1 MSETIVESRKHGV
14 KGQRIPGKPGRFDPS
29 EPMHMTT
36 RRRAKD
42 GVVNDSPST
51 NGSNHDDHSPRGSLD
66 ENRPLSSYSL
76 PSQTS
81 PETPQH
87 MNTADMTTTPAH
99 SLIDTSLI
107 PRPLEITED
116 ASVSSSDGGSAV
128 SPSRKRKRESQSPP
142 STPIAQVNMAATQE
156 SELEEVTAQ
165 QQSDPE
171 DAVELIN
178 PSQLSDREESYD
190 DADSESEGQPDEEIP
205 VATGSLDMSPAG
217 SAEDS
222 PASSVSQTEEQS
234 TAKPLDAMV
243 DELMPDVG
251 DEVLPEIVDVDD
263 LEDADEQAMTDD
275 DDRPV
280 VRKFGGK
287 RRRAAHH
294 LQGVEMRMR
303 RQLETKKAY
312 RVIARELKAVLAEI
326 SQRSL
331 DQVASTVGSYVEAA
345 ENQDVKA
352 GLDAALEKRNDL
364 VRAQHKL
371 NMGLLKQSFEIQEQ
385 VRRTES
391 QFLIENARD
400 AACDRLQHDFL
411 MAARKAH
418 LQDKPNNNA
427 TEDEDE
433 IVPRPKRVAYGF
445 KRGHAIDHVYESR
458 SRQALETERSM
469 KDMQCRLLMRKMLQA
484 LPEDDDEVTHPPFAV
499 MDRTPRDAAKARS
512 NEIDTIGMLAAAA
525 DEAERIASIPKIR
538 NEDAH
543 GLQLLSDLCVR
554 PSIIVPTVAAPK
566 INVAPE
572 PAVHKTPPRP
582 PPQHVASPQMNAG
595 ISVAVSPAAHQFIRE
610 REGYEPSMPPPR
622 TPRQSEATFGS
633 PFATPRGQRARASS
647 ATHPERPNGPSS
659 IAARPQEPEIRV
671 EQSPARRP
679 AAVHHDRTG
688 FPPSSTPETSRHEPF
703 QPSPHRPIMNS
714 EPAKAKG
721 STKAQRA
728 KGVTKKSSLDLT
740 NPTPALLEQFDA
752 VERAPAD
759 QQRRPEPPTNGHL
772 RSLSYNGPVVV
783 DRPRTPTLAE
793 RPSMP
798 HLEPSAIASRSIL
811 GTDAPELLRSRATS
825 LSIKDES
832 PASDRPPELRFQQQ
846 QPWHQKKTNKAER
859 GGESRR
865 AKGRKKKEIEK
876 VHHQPAS
883 GSATHGPRPA
893 QSPSVPF
900 TSIQGGPGP
909 ESRPWHVP
917 APQQPQSRP
926 PPSLMPPPPFAQ
938 HYTLPRP
945 PVSSPPHDFHHFH
958 EHQTQGHRNSFPPL
972 TAPPTEYGPPPPRWN
987 GPPPPSPLYAIPQPP
1002 HRPYQP
1008 PPPGAEQYQ
1017 PRPPPP
1023 PPLFEQ
1029 QHHQHQRPPMTPPP
1043 LSTLITYG
1051 PQYGGPP
1058 IAPAPAM
1065 PDPRLQPP
1073 GFRPGPRNHP
1083 PAHPPAFAQ
1092 QRGPE
1097 APRRRTQSDV
1107 HLRSSSWRS
1116 YEPGGRR

>member
-36 RRRAKD
+36 RRRAKG

-51 NGSNHDDHSPRGSLD
+51 NGSTNDDHSPRGSLD

-81 PETPQH
+81 PEMLQH
-87 MNTADMTTTPAH
+87 TNTADMTTTPAH
-99 SLIDTSLI
+99 SLADTSLI
-107 PRPLEITED
+107 PPRLVITED
-116 ASVSSSDGGSAV
+116 ASVALSDDGSAV
-128 SPSRKRKRESQSPP
+128 SPSRKRKRESRSPP
-142 STPIAQVNMAATQE
+142 STPPAQVNVTATQE
-156 SELEEVTAQ
+156 PELDEDTAQ
-165 QQSDPE
+165 QQSDAE
-171 DAVELIN
+171 DAVELIS

-190 DADSESEGQPDEEIP
+190 NADSESEEQPDEEIA
-205 VATGSLDMSPAG
+205 VATGSLGMSPAG
-217 SAEDS
+217 SVEDS
-222 PASSVSQTEEQS
+222 PASSVSQMEDQS

-263 LEDADEQAMTDD
+263 LDDVDEQAMTDD

-294 LQGVEMRMR
+294 LPGVEMRMR

-331 DQVASTVGSYVEAA
+331 DQVASSEASYVEAT
-345 ENQDVKA
+345 EFKDVKA
-352 GLDAALEKRNDL
+352 GLDAALEKRNAL

-371 NMGLLKQSFEIQEQ
+371 NMGLLKQSLQSQEQ

-391 QFLIENARD
+391 QFIIENAQD
-400 AACDRLQHDFL
+400 AACARLQLEFL
-411 MAARKAH
+411 TVARKAQ
-418 LQDKPNNNA
+418 LLDKPNNNA

-433 IVPRPKRVAYGF
+433 IVPRPKRMAHGF
-445 KRGHAIDHVYESR
+445 KRGDALGHVYESR
-458 SRQALETERSM
+458 SRQALETERAM

-484 LPEDDDEVTHPPFAV
+484 LPEDDDKVTHHPFTI
-499 MDRTPRDAAKARS
+499 MDRTPRDAAEARS
-512 NEIDTIGMLAAAA
+512 NEINRIGMLAAAA

-554 PSIIVPTVAAPK
+554 PSILAPVLTAPK
-566 INVAPE
+566 MNVAPE
-572 PAVHKTPPRP
+572 SAVRKTPPRP
-582 PPQHVASPQMNAG
+582 PPQHLASPQMNSG
-595 ISVAVSPAAHQFIRE
+595 ISVAVSRAAHQFIRE
-610 REGYEPSMPPPR
+610 REGYESSMPPPR
-622 TPRQSEATFGS
+622 TPRQGEATFGS
-633 PFATPRGQRARASS
+633 PFVTPRGQQMRKSPT
-647 ATHPERPNGPSS
+647 THLERLNGPSP
-659 IAARPQEPEIRV
+659 IAARPQEPEV
-671 EQSPARRP
+671 QMEQSPARRP

-688 FPPSSTPETSRHEPF
+688 FPPSHIPETSRQEPS
-703 QPSPHRPIMNS
+703 QQILVSDPV
-714 EPAKAKG
+714 KAK
-721 STKAQRA
+721 SSVKARRTKN
-728 KGVTKKSSLDLT
+728 VTKGPTVDLKS
-740 NPTPALLEQFDA
+740 PTPALPKRFDA

-759 QQRRPEPPTNGHL
+759 HQRQPELPPNGHF
-772 RSLSYNGPVVV
+772 RSLSYNGPIVL
-783 DRPRTPTLAE
+783 DRPHSPTLAE
-793 RPSMP
+793 RPRMP
-798 HLEPSAIASRSIL
+798 HLEPSAMNSRSIS
-811 GTDAPELLRSRATS
+811 GAGAPEILRSRATS

-832 PASDRPPELRFQQQ
+832 TAGDTAPELRFQQQ

-865 AKGRKKKEIEK
+865 AKGRKKKETEK
-876 VHHQPAS
+876 VHHQSAS
-883 GSATHGPRPA
+883 GSATHGSRPA
-893 QSPSVPF
+893 HSTAGPF
-900 TSIQGGPGP
+900 TPVLNGQGPGP

-958 EHQTQGHRNSFPPL
+958 EHQTQGHRNSFPPP
-972 TAPPTEYGPPPPRWN
+972 TAPPAEYGPPPSRWT
-987 GPPPPSPLYAIPQPP
+987 GPPPPSPLFAIPQPP

-1029 QHHQHQRPPMTPPP
+1029 HHQHQRPPMTPPP
-1043 LSTLITYG
+1043 LSTLIAYG

-1073 GFRPGPRNHP
+1073 GFRPGPHNHP

-1097 APRRRTQSDV
+1097 GPRRRTQSDV
-1107 HLRSSSWRS
+1107 HLRMSSWRS

>member
-36 RRRAKD
+36 RRRAKG

-51 NGSNHDDHSPRGSLD
+51 NGSNNDDHSPRGSLD

-81 PETPQH
+81 PEILQH
-87 MNTADMTTTPAH
+87 TNTADMTTTPAH
-99 SLIDTSLI
+99 SLTDTGLI
-107 PRPLEITED
+107 LPPLEITED
-116 ASVSSSDGGSAV
+116 ASVSSSDDIPAV
-128 SPSRKRKRESQSPP
+128 SPSRKRKRESRSPP
-142 STPIAQVNMAATQE
+142 STPPAQVNMTATQE
-156 SELEEVTAQ
+156 SELEEDTAQ
-165 QQSDPE
+165 PQSDAE

-178 PSQLSDREESYD
+178 PSQLSDREESFD
-190 DADSESEGQPDEEIP
+190 DADSESEGQPDEEIA

-217 SAEDS
+217 SAEES
-222 PASSVSQTEEQS
+222 PASSVSQPEEQS

-263 LEDADEQAMTDD
+263 LDDVDDQVMTDD

-280 VRKFGGK
+280 IRKFGGK
-287 RRRAAHH
+287 RRRAAHP
-294 LQGVEMRMR
+294 LKGVEMRMR

-331 DQVASTVGSYVEAA
+331 DQVASSEGKYVEAT
-345 ENQDVKA
+345 EFQDVQA
-352 GLDAALEKRNDL
+352 GLDAALEKRNAL

-371 NMGLLKQSFEIQEQ
+371 NMGLLKQSLQIQEQ

-391 QFLIENARD
+391 QFIIENAQD
-400 AACDRLQHDFL
+400 TACDRLQHDFL
-411 MAARKAH
+411 TIARKAQLH
-418 LQDKPNNNA
+418 DKPNNNA

-445 KRGHAIDHVYESR
+445 KRGDALDHVYESR

-484 LPEDDDEVTHPPFAV
+484 MPEDDDEAIHPPFAV
-499 MDRTPRDAAKARS
+499 MDRTPRDAAEARS
-512 NEIDTIGMLAAAA
+512 KEVNSIGMLAAAA

-554 PSIIVPTVAAPK
+554 PSILAPAITAPK

-582 PPQHVASPQMNAG
+582 PPQHVESPHQMNSG

-622 TPRQSEATFGS
+622 TPRQGEATFGS
-633 PFATPRGQRARASS
+633 PFSTPRGQRARASS
-647 ATHPERPNGPSS
+647 TTHSERPNGPLP
-659 IAARPQEPEIRV
+659 IAARLQEPEIQL
-671 EQSPARRP
+671 EQSPVQRSAP
-679 AAVHHDRTG
+679 VHHDRTG
-688 FPPSSTPETSRHEPF
+688 FPPSGSPETPRQQPP
-703 QPSPHRPIMNS
+703 QPSPHRSIPNS
-714 EPAKAKG
+714 DPVKVKG
-721 STKAQRA
+721 STKARR
-728 KGVTKKSSLDLT
+728 TKNVIKRPSVDLT
-740 NPTPALLEQFDA
+740 SSTPALPEQLHA

-759 QQRRPEPPTNGHL
+759 QQRRPELPPNGHL
-772 RSLSYNGPVVV
+772 RSLSYNGPMVH
-783 DRPRTPTLAE
+783 DRPRSRTLAE

-798 HLEPSAIASRSIL
+798 HLEPSAISSRSIL
-811 GTDAPELLRSRATS
+811 GTGVPETLRSRATS

-832 PASDRPPELRFQQQ
+832 PAGDRPPELRFQQQ

-883 GSATHGPRPA
+883 GRATHGPRPA
-893 QSPSVPF
+893 QPPSVPF
-900 TSIQGGPGP
+900 TSIQGGP

-917 APQQPQSRP
+917 APQPPQSRP

-938 HYTLPRP
+938 HYSLPRP
-945 PVSSPPHDFHHFH
+945 QVSSPPHDFHHFH
-958 EHQTQGHRNSFPPL
+958 EHQSQGHRNSFPPP
-972 TAPPTEYGPPPPRWN
+972 TAPPTDYGPPPPRWN
-987 GPPPPSPLYAIPQPP
+987 GPPPPSPLYAIPPPP

-1029 QHHQHQRPPMTPPP
+1029 QHQHQRPPMTPPP
-1043 LSTLITYG
+1043 LSTLIAYG

-1073 GFRPGPRNHP
+1073 GFRPGPHNHP

>member
-51 NGSNHDDHSPRGSLD
+51 NGSNNDDHSPRGSLD

-81 PETPQH
+81 PEILQH

-99 SLIDTSLI
+99 SLTDTGFI
-107 PRPLEITED
+107 PPPLEITED
-116 ASVSSSDGGSAV
+116 ASVSSSDDGSAV
-128 SPSRKRKRESQSPP
+128 SPSRKRKRESRSPP
-142 STPIAQVNMAATQE
+142 STPPAQVNMTATQE
-156 SELEEVTAQ
+156 SELEEITAQ

-190 DADSESEGQPDEEIP
+190 DADSESEGQPDEEIA

-234 TAKPLDAMV
+234 TAKPLDAVV
-243 DELMPDVG
+243 DELMPDVS

-263 LEDADEQAMTDD
+263 LDDVDEQAMTDD

-280 VRKFGGK
+280 VRKFG
-287 RRRAAHH
+287 
-294 LQGVEMRMR
+294 GVEMRMR

-331 DQVASTVGSYVEAA
+331 DQVVSSEGSYVEAT
-345 ENQDVKA
+345 EFQDVKA
-352 GLDAALEKRNDL
+352 GLDAALAKRTAL

-371 NMGLLKQSFEIQEQ
+371 NMGLLKQSLQMQEQ
-385 VRRTES
+385 ARRTES
-391 QFLIENARD
+391 QLLVENARD
-400 AACDRLQHDFL
+400 SACDRLQHEFL
-411 MAARKAH
+411 TIARKAQLH
-418 LQDKPNNNA
+418 EKPNNNA
-427 TEDEDE
+427 TEDEDD
-433 IVPRPKRVAYGF
+433 IAPRPKRVAYGF
-445 KRGHAIDHVYESR
+445 KRGDAIDHVYESR

-484 LPEDDDEVTHPPFAV
+484 LPEDDDQVTHPPFAV

-512 NEIDTIGMLAAAA
+512 SEIDTIDMLAAAA
-525 DEAERIASIPKIR
+525 NEAERIASIPKIR

-554 PSIIVPTVAAPK
+554 PSIFAPANTAPK
-566 INVAPE
+566 ALVAPE
-572 PAVHKTPPRP
+572 PAAHKTPPRP
-582 PPQHVASPQMNAG
+582 PPRLVGSPQMNSG

-622 TPRQSEATFGS
+622 TPRQGEATFGS

-647 ATHPERPNGPSS
+647 TSHSERPNGSS
-659 IAARPQEPEIRV
+659 PIAARPQEPEIQV
-671 EQSPARRP
+671 EQSPVRRSAP
-679 AAVHHDRTG
+679 VHHDRTG
-688 FPPSSTPETSRHEPF
+688 FPPSSTPETSRQAPP
-703 QPSPHRPIMNS
+703 QPSPHRPIL
-714 EPAKAKG
+714 ETDPVKAK
-721 STKAQRA
+721 SSVKARRTKN
-728 KGVTKKSSLDLT
+728 VTKRPSVDLKS
-740 NPTPALLEQFDA
+740 PTPALPERFDA

-759 QQRRPEPPTNGHL
+759 QQRRVELPPNGHL

-783 DRPRTPTLAE
+783 DRPRSPTLAE

-798 HLEPSAIASRSIL
+798 HLEPSAISSRSIL
-811 GTDAPELLRSRATS
+811 GTSAPELLRSRATS

-832 PASDRPPELRFQQQ
+832 PAGDRPPELRFQQQ

-865 AKGRKKKEIEK
+865 AKGRKKKETEK
-876 VHHQPAS
+876 VVLQPSS
-883 GSATHGPRPA
+883 GSATLGSRPA
-893 QSPSVPF
+893 HSTAGPF
-900 TSIQGGPGP
+900 TPVLGGQGPGP
-909 ESRPWHVP
+909 EPRPWHVP

-958 EHQTQGHRNSFPPL
+958 EHQTQGHRNSFPPP
-972 TAPPTEYGPPPPRWN
+972 TAPPTDYGPPPTRWT

-1029 QHHQHQRPPMTPPP
+1029 QHQQHQRPPMTPPP
-1043 LSTLITYG
+1043 LSTLIAYG

-1073 GFRPGPRNHP
+1073 GFRPRPHNHP